1 MPFDLATF
9 EAEVA
14 LKLIPTERLPSVAQD
29 ALEAGFDGPRVVR
42 MAVLE
47 PVANW
52 GIDQALPPMMEE
64 LGCKAI
70 SPEDAALHLARQRAR
85 HILETGED
93 PLPSM
98 PYFYGLMLAADRLE
112 ELYEL
117 AYLDDD
123 DIFYSDDPEG
133 KRTRAREALEELL
146 SPELRQRRSLE
157 RQAAWE
163 LEQAKIKGEWPYILN
178 SLTGRALLKQ
188 RYKEKI
194 SEMRPFLWIELV
206 AWIIFGWGISSWRTT
221 VIGYIVSVP
230 ILFALPIW
238 GEYRRMKRERRDTL
252 LRRGVADEL
261 I

>member
-29 ALEAGFDGPRVVR
+29 ALEAKFDGPRVVR

-85 HILETGED
+85 HILKTGED
-93 PLPSM
+93 PLPST

-112 ELYEL
+112 ELYKL
-117 AYLDDD
+117 AYFHDD

-163 LEQAKIKGEWPYILN
+163 LEQAKIKAEWPYILN
-178 SLTGRALLKQ
+178 SPTGRALLKQ
-188 RYKEKI
+188 RYKDKI
-194 SEMRPFLWIELV
+194 SEMRPFLWIGLV
-206 AWIIFGWGISSWRTT
+206 AWILFGWLISSWRTT